1 MTWSR
6 ELHSLLMIFNGVV
19 VPVFPTKPDG
29 RTRLKE
35 TGVDLV
41 DLVDPVDS
49 SRRTW
54 DTAPMTSDPF
64 SLLGIPVR
72 FRLDRDDLQRRATRM
87 ASRLHPDRAPDAIA
101 AATCT
106 DELATVHAAVRLLED
121 DLGRAEALLAMRGGP
136 GPGEDHGLPDGF
148 LESML
153 EIRMEL
159 EEAHQLDDEV
169 GRSRLEIWAKG
180 EWDAR
185 REAVEQLFD
194 GDAADS
200 VHHPGSDHLVE
211 IRRELNRWR
220 YSQRMLE
227 QIDPGMNALDL

>member
-1 MTWSR
+1 
-6 ELHSLLMIFNGVV
+6 
-19 VPVFPTKPDG
+19 
-29 RTRLKE
+29 
-35 TGVDLV
+35 
-41 DLVDPVDS
+41 
-49 SRRTW
+49 
-54 DTAPMTSDPF
+54 MTSDPF

-72 FRLDRDDLQRRATRM
+72 YRLDRDDLQRRATRK
-87 ASRLHPDRAPDAIA
+87 ASQLHPDRASDAIA

-121 DLGRAEALLAMRGGP
+121 DLGRAETLLAIHGGP
-136 GPGEDHGLPDGF
+136 APGEDRSLPDGF

-159 EEAHQLDDEV
+159 EESHQRQDEA
-169 GRSRLEIWAKG
+169 GRSRLENWAKE

-185 REAVEQLFD
+185 RGIVERLFD
-194 GDAADS
+194 GDGSDPA
-200 VHHPGSDHLVE
+200 HQPGSSDLAE

-227 QIDPGMNALDL
+227 QIDPDMNALDL

>member
-1 MTWSR
+1 
-6 ELHSLLMIFNGVV
+6 
-19 VPVFPTKPDG
+19 
-29 RTRLKE
+29 
-35 TGVDLV
+35 
-41 DLVDPVDS
+41 
-49 SRRTW
+49 
-54 DTAPMTSDPF
+54 MTSDIF

-87 ASRLHPDRAPDAIA
+87 ASRLHPDRATDAIA

-121 DLGRAEALLAMRGGP
+121 DLGRAEALLAIHGGP
-136 GPGEDHGLPDGF
+136 SPSEDHGLPDGF

-153 EIRMEL
+153 EVRMEL

-169 GRSRLEIWAKG
+169 GRSRLETWARG

-185 REAVEQLFD
+185 RESVERLFD
-194 GDAADS
+194 GVGSDS
-200 VHHPGSDHLVE
+200 AHRPGSSDLVA

-227 QIDPGMNALDL
+227 QIDPGLNALDL